1 MKIPRGADGVVTH
14 YVEGMGDCFC
24 KKEGL
29 SDGKHL
35 IPDCPFKAQMAKL
48 KAERVATQKI
58 NVAPMLDPED
68 APADCEVGLSE
79 AALAF
84 ELNTFFDNNESG
96 EFKIPTSF
104 HSSNVAIHID
114 ESNFDALAELQAQG
128 IDVASINYSTSG
140 PTADSGS
147 DLPNFMLDMQ
157 RWAHEYGF
165 NQTSVHILGSYSS
178 NDGVGYWS
186 IGSVPHAGIY
196 FADHTDVAKYYHGC
210 KAFGSITTCKKFDR
224 ESDALSHFR
233 KNTGLDVP
241 GYTLSDTRP
250 TSGVPVGTPAPVPPP
265 VLPTDSTMDAGGH
278 SASAPTV
285 DLGPGP
291 YRPISPPE
299 IEIEI
304 SPAEIKTPR
313 PISPPEIEIEISPA
327 ETKTSPSPEPKLE
340 RPPPAPPPPETSPE
354 PKPEQPPPV
363 PPPPE
368 TEPRPLTTPPQTYL
382 ERNHFMIFAG
392 TVTVLVLIIGILI
405 GVLAAGVAAPVHYRY
420 IGPGGNL
427 VANGGGVLD
436 GHADHRAL
444 TIYSSKVAEI
454 NIAHAHEINWNKTKP
469 FLIGWS
475 VISILLGLYLSWP
488 IWGLYVA
495 ALAPRDFFQVWTY
508 ITLVPILSLFPTL
521 MPRVTQA
528 CDRLGFRRPMDSIVS
543 AFNRLRHALPEVTKL
558 AIVISA
564 ICFGQSHLPHG
575 ASTTTYGN
583 SDAQNLSKF
592 SPSLSADA
600 SNSGSFLS
608 SLPEPIN
615 ALTLP
620 YVGEWHAATRSF
632 DAEPGALNLPLTST
646 ISQQALANVT
656 IKAVEKSFDTKLPL
670 IAASP
675 DSGATAS
682 ITADCNN
689 LESTR
694 KCDEVFGAA
703 NGAITRCTCIG
714 DMPIITRTTSG
725 DLVRFKF
732 TNVRCVPGF
741 RYTLLS
747 VTQIWNEQ
755 KIDARFCDLNHLQ
768 LPQSAGGHT
777 VPYDRSLTLSTLIL
791 VSEARLDRKHMI
803 AKSRADHQH
812 LAGPG
817 WKANIYPGDV
827 GHLNQHHALL
837 CFHSVTSSAHL
848 GKLSKAQIS

>member
-1 MKIPRGADGVVTH
+1 M
-14 YVEGMGDCFC
+14 
-24 KKEGL
+24 
-29 SDGKHL
+29 
-35 IPDCPFKAQMAKL
+35 
-48 KAERVATQKI
+48 
-58 NVAPMLDPED
+58 
-68 APADCEVGLSE
+68 
-79 AALAF
+79 
-84 ELNTFFDNNESG
+84 
-96 EFKIPTSF
+96 
-104 HSSNVAIHID
+104 
-114 ESNFDALAELQAQG
+114 
-128 IDVASINYSTSG
+128 
-140 PTADSGS
+140 
-147 DLPNFMLDMQ
+147 
-157 RWAHEYGF
+157 
-165 NQTSVHILGSYSS
+165 
-178 NDGVGYWS
+178 
-186 IGSVPHAGIY
+186 
-196 FADHTDVAKYYHGC
+196 
-210 KAFGSITTCKKFDR
+210 
-224 ESDALSHFR
+224 
-233 KNTGLDVP
+233 
-241 GYTLSDTRP
+241 
-250 TSGVPVGTPAPVPPP
+250 
-265 VLPTDSTMDAGGH
+265 
-278 SASAPTV
+278 
-285 DLGPGP
+285 
-291 YRPISPPE
+291 
-299 IEIEI
+299 
-304 SPAEIKTPR
+304 
-313 PISPPEIEIEISPA
+313 
-327 ETKTSPSPEPKLE
+327 
-340 RPPPAPPPPETSPE
+340 
-354 PKPEQPPPV
+354 
-363 PPPPE
+363 
-368 TEPRPLTTPPQTYL
+368 
-382 ERNHFMIFAG
+382 
-392 TVTVLVLIIGILI
+392 LVLIIGILI
-405 GVLAAGVAAPVHYRY
+405 GVMAAGVAAPVHYRY

-528 CDRLGFRRPMDSIVS
+528 CDRLCFRRPMDSIVS

-837 CFHSVTSSAHL
+837 GFHSVTSSAHL
-848 GKLSKAQIS
+848 GKLSKAQISELYHRRIHCGVDKQRAIYNTTRNAPKNLTASSPCSCTHCAAVRIKKASHSSSLDTPPPAPGKLHVDLKGPLQRSVEGFCYAAFFIDENTRNYFVRFLKTKDELGRATLSVMSEFNATVATPLDSNGTPMERPKVFAINTDHEGHYESKNFESFREKHGIHLTMSPPHDHDLNPIAERAIGSISELSAIFRAQSGAPIGFWPYLVRHAVHVHNSTIGSTGSATGDPNVTPHQRFTGGLPDITDLATIGCRCVVLKPPTHRKKSDLSPPGWVGCFLGRSASSIGAWDVWVPSEKKIVTSSSVKVDEETFPWLLDKAHQPLRPTSSAAPLPEPDSLKAPNVAASETHSETHSIAGPAASAKSSLTTTCP